1 MAVASA
7 ALLVS
12 FVLALLPKGKIRA
25 IFKFCGALLLIL
37 VVITPLTKLD
47 VEAFAQAIAKQ
58 QMQIEQMRTG
68 VEINNREILS
78 ELIKQQSEA
87 YVLDKAESLGITVTV
102 DITLNEEGD
111 YPYPGSVILSGNA
124 SQEDQQYL
132 SKIIAED
139 IGVPTECQEW
149 R

>member
-1 MAVASA
+1 M
-7 ALLVS
+7 
-12 FVLALLPKGKIRA
+12 
-25 IFKFCGALLLIL
+25 LIL
-37 VVITPLTKLD
+37 VVIAPLAELD

-58 QMQIEQMRTG
+58 QMQIEHLRTG

-78 ELIKQQSEA
+78 ELIKQQSET
-87 YVLDKAESLGITVTV
+87 YILDKAESLGIMVAV
-102 DITLNEEGD
+102 DITLCEEGD
-111 YPYPGSVILSGNA
+111 YPYPGSVILSGNV

-139 IGVPTECQEW
+139 IGISIECQEW